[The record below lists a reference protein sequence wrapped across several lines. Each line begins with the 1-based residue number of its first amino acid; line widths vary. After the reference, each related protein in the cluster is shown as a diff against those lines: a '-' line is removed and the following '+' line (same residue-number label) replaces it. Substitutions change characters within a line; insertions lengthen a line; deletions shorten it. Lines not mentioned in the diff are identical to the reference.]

1 VKPVLLIT
9 RNFPPLVG
17 GMERLVGNIYK
28 QVNSRAP
35 CDLIGPAGSKRHCD
49 DNSRVYECPVRPL
62 PWFLLTVLFNTLRA
76 SLGRRYTLCIAG
88 SGMTGLFALLAARI
102 NRAPCIVF
110 IHGLD
115 LIVKNR
121 LYQSVF
127 VPAIRRSD
135 LVIVNSKNTG
145 ALAAA
150 AGIRQERM
158 VVLHPGVDLPAQSAQ
173 AGNFRRQHNLQNNS
187 LLLSVG
193 RLIPRKGIA
202 EFIQHALPNIV
213 SAFPDTVLVIIG
225 DEPADA
231 LVSGGPV
238 LAAIRQAIEATGLYD
253 HILLLGRVDEP
264 ALTAAYA
271 DADCLVF
278 PLRAVDGDVE
288 GFGMVA
294 VEAAAHGL
302 PTVAFDEGGVGDA
315 IEHGKS
321 GLLVPAGDYQAFSS
335 AVRGLLNGEPASLSA
350 ETCRA
355 HAASFHWDNFG
366 DKLQQILHG
375 CTTEKASR

>member
-1 VKPVLLIT
+1 
-9 RNFPPLVG
+9 
-17 GMERLVGNIYK
+17 MERLAYNIYK
-28 QVNSRAP
+28 QVNGRSP
-35 CDLIGPAGSKRHCD
+35 CDLVGPAGSSKHCD
-49 DNSRVYECPVRPL
+49 GNSRVYECPVRPL
-62 PWFLLTVLFNTLRA
+62 PWFLIMALINTLRA
-76 SLGRRYTLCIAG
+76 SLRRRYTLCIAG

-202 EFIQHALPNIV
+202 EFIQYALPDIV

-238 LAAIRQAIEATGLYD
+238 LAAIRRAIEATGLQD
-253 HILLLGRVDEP
+253 HILLPGRVDEP
-264 ALTAAYA
+264 VLTAAYA

-278 PLRAVDGDVE
+278 PLCAVDGDVE

-321 GLLVPAGDYQAFSS
+321 GLLVPAGDYRAFSS
-335 AVRGLLNGEPASLSA
+335 AVRGLLNGEPAGLSA
-350 ETCRA
+350 ESCRA